1 MPLRTRPYDY
11 VENDNEFQCE
21 EDMHNEQY
29 GVYEINETKE
39 DDSNSENQ
47 QEELYG
53 QVQPK
58 HLEYTNS
65 IDEEDI
71 DDEYHECEEENQS
84 ENIDQAQPITFQKE
98 AGEYQISIQKLK
110 DELKC
115 LKALQND
122 LILENDKMKLKIEKQ
137 D

>member
-1 MPLRTRPYDY
+1 

-53 QVQPK
+53 
-58 HLEYTNS
+58 
-65 IDEEDI
+65 
-71 DDEYHECEEENQS
+71 
-84 ENIDQAQPITFQKE
+84 
-98 AGEYQISIQKLK
+98 
-110 DELKC
+110 
-115 LKALQND
+115 
-122 LILENDKMKLKIEKQ
+122 
-137 D
+137 